1 MLILISTTT
10 NLLHVY
16 YVNIASYKTL
26 EKIKIIIAKPDNGN
40 GVVILDWKLY
50 DRTIQEII
58 SGTSKFEKLNEGP
71 TLKLVASIQC
81 FLLKLKQKNFFNEN
95 EYKFYPSGSVPA
107 RIYGFPK
114 MYRFSSS
121 NSLDF

>member
-1 MLILISTTT
+1 M
-10 NLLHVY
+10 
-16 YVNIASYKTL
+16 SYKTL
-26 EKIKIIIAKPDNGN
+26 EKIKIIIAKPDNGS

-50 DRTIQEII
+50 YNAIQEII
-58 SGTSKFEKLNEGP
+58 SGTSKFKKLNEDP
-71 TLKLVASIQC
+71 TLKLVASLQC
-81 FLLKLKQKNFFNEN
+81 FLLKSKQKNFLNEN

-121 NSLDF
+121 NSFHF